1 MKLIRIGNDIQI
13 NWVITRFGEPE
24 DFSDKTLSVAL
35 YDKYNNKQKFEYT
48 IEDNKISGCFYG
60 KDQTTNGVYR
70 LFLVENEGEENMVSL
85 DFIDCFCISYKLKN
99 QTSNGEDPS
108 NINTEVVEVTSDINT
123 NMDLSDYATI
133 EYVDE
138 KDSDIYTYYNTKFTT
153 VNNQIESL
161 GCNLVVLTDDVSN
174 LHTTTYNLEGAVS
187 YLDESNAYLRDKY
200 SYLTDDVAYI
210 KHDVAYLSCDV
221 ATLQDNVTHLSCD
234 MIMAD
239 CNIAYINMGLTYA
252 LNSVTYLDNR
262 VNAVETKLPSYTSQ
276 LINDSRF
283 VSGNQISTI
292 VVLTQ
297 SQFDQ
302 LSYYDI
308 NTEYNII

>member
-1 MKLIRIGNDIQI
+1 MKLIRIGNDIHI

-48 IEDNKISGCFYG
+48 IEGNKISGCFYG

-85 DFIDCFCISYKLKN
+85 DFIDCFCLSYKLKN

-108 NINTEVVEVTSDINT
+108 NINTEVIEVTSDINT

-138 KDSDIYTYYNTKFTT
+138 KDSDIYTYYNAKFTT
-153 VNNQIESL
+153 VNNQIESI
-161 GCNLVVLTDDVSN
+161 GCNLVVLTNDVSN
-174 LHTTTYNLEGAVS
+174 LNTTTYNLESAVS
-187 YLDESNAYLRDKY
+187 YLDESNTYLRDKY
-200 SYLTDDVAYI
+200 SYLND
-210 KHDVAYLSCDV
+210 DVAYLSCDV
-221 ATLQDNVTHLSCD
+221 AILRDNVTQLSCD
-234 MIMAD
+234 MIIAD
-239 CNIAYINMGLTYA
+239 CNIAHVNEGLTYA

-262 VNAVETKLPSYTSQ
+262 VNAVENKLPSYTSQ